1 MFADGDHWA
10 EQKRF
15 TVKHMKTFGFGKSG
29 HESIVQE
36 EVTDDEMLSKIKIKK
51 CCPVSVYVCRSGSR
65 KPPCILKRGRL
76 ESSGQRIIL
85 LK

>member
-36 EVTDDEMLSKIKIKK
+36 EVTDDEMLSKIKKKK
-51 CCPVSVYVCRSGSR
+51 CCPVPVYVCMSGLR
-65 KPPCILKRGRL
+65 
-76 ESSGQRIIL
+76 
-85 LK
+85 